1 MIIENAQLL
10 VEGVLWQK
18 IYYEVTYSKMVQD
31 CDSEKI
37 RLISHPLGKK
47 LIVVQISNS

>member
-1 MIIENAQLL
+1 MENAQLL

-31 CDSEKI
+31 CDNEKI
-37 RLISHPLGKK
+37 RLISHSLGKN